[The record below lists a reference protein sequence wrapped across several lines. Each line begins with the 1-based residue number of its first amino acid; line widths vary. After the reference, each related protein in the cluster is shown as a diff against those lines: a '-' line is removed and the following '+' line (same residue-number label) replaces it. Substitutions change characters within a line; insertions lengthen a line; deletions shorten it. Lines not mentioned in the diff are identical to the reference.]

1 MDTLLAIVAILA
13 ALYGFGCLGDL
24 VSSRGDDDW
33 AWSGLSGSVGIGLLY
48 FYAPGWLE
56 VLVIVFAVAF
66 FVACL
71 VSGVRDLLR

>member
-1 MDTLLAIVAILA
+1 MDTLLAIIAILA
-13 ALYGFGCLGDL
+13 ALYGFGCFADL

-33 AWSGLSGSVGIGLLY
+33 AWSGLAGSIGVGLLY

-56 VLVIVFAVAF
+56 VLLTLTAVVF

-71 VSGVRDLLR
+71 VNGVRDLLR